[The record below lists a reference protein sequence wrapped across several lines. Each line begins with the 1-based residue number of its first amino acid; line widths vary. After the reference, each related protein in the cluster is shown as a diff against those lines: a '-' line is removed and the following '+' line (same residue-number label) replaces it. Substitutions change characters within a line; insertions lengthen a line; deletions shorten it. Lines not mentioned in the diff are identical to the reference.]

1 MFDAEKLEEV
11 VSKCAV
17 LGYEYHKDLPMGITE
32 FKTEFGVVSFS
43 RFTTDHHSHTSDN
56 ITVMCHRNDGSI
68 YDDAITVPL
77 YIENNVTLDI
87 SISNDTLNEF
97 IYNLNSAE
105 IELKKLRKQLTSENA

>member
-11 VSKCAV
+11 VTKCAE
-17 LGYEYHKDLPMGITE
+17 LGNKYHNELPMGITE
-32 FKTEFGVVSFS
+32 FNTEFGVVSFS
-43 RFTTDHHSHTSDN
+43 RFITDLQTHTSDN
-56 ITVMCHRNDGSI
+56 ITVMCTRGDGSI

-77 YIENNVTLDI
+77 YIENNVSLDM

-105 IELKKLRKQLTSENA
+105 IELKNMRKNLTSENA